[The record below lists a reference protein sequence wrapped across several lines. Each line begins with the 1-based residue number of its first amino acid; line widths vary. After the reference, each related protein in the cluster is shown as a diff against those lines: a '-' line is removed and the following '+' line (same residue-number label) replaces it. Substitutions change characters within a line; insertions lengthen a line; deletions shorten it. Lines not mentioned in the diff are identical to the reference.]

1 KDCSHTSEKGCS
13 VIEAVENGELDRA
26 SYENYLKM
34 EKEKAHFE
42 STVAERRKKDKVFGK
57 MLRNYKKD
65 MDKDK
70 D

>member
-1 KDCSHTSEKGCS
+1 
-13 VIEAVENGELDRA
+13 
-26 SYENYLKM
+26 M

-65 MDKDK
+65 MDKDNL
-70 D
+70 